1 MLESFCKSWTCADRS
16 SQGSAFDV
24 AYLGTSSESATPF
37 QVGSITSSSQ
47 DREDSLPSGCKV
59 PWTRRE
65 SRPFIMPT
73 LTVPERRR
81 LTARLSGVLVLLGVS
96 LFINYVDRG
105 NLSIA
110 APMLKDE
117 LGISAAQ
124 LGVLLSAF
132 FWTYACLQLVSGW
145 LVDRLNVNWVIA
157 GGFFLWSAA
166 TAGTGTVHAFWTL
179 FVVRL
184 MLGIGESVA
193 YPSYSKIIAL
203 HFPEEHRGLANAVI
217 SAGLLL
223 GPGFG
228 ILMGGML
235 MARFGWRPFF
245 IVLGLVSLLWL
256 IPWLKWMPAAG
267 DATHVDVSDAPNL
280 SEFLRLRSAWGTCL
294 GLFCSNYVNYF
305 LITWLPFFL
314 VREWHFS
321 MDRMARIGGAAYLLG
336 ACFATLS
343 GWLSDRWIMSGATPT
358 RVRKTFT
365 GGGLALAGI
374 FLGLSAISGPVFSV
388 AILILGVVFFSL
400 SASNIWAITQTLA
413 GPQAA
418 GRWTGFQN
426 FAGNLAGVVA
436 PAITGLVLN
445 RTGHFYWAFW
455 ILTAIALMGTASWV
469 FLIGPV
475 EQVVWQK
482 KLRPEAVS
490 HNY

>member
-1 MLESFCKSWTCADRS
+1 
-16 SQGSAFDV
+16 
-24 AYLGTSSESATPF
+24 
-37 QVGSITSSSQ
+37 
-47 DREDSLPSGCKV
+47 
-59 PWTRRE
+59 
-65 SRPFIMPT
+65 MPI
-73 LTVPERRR
+73 LRVPEGKG
-81 LTARLSGVLVLLGVS
+81 LAARLSGVLVLLGAS
-96 LFINYVDRG
+96 AFINYVDRG

-166 TAGTGTVHAFWTL
+166 TAATGIVHAFWTL
-179 FVVRL
+179 FVLRL
-184 MLGIGESVA
+184 ILGIGESVA

-217 SAGLLL
+217 CAGLVL
-223 GPGFG
+223 GPGSG
-228 ILMGGML
+228 ILVGGML

-256 IPWLKWMPAAG
+256 VPWVKWMPKER
-267 DATHVDVSDAPNL
+267 DATRLDTSGAPNF
-280 SEFLRLRSAWGTCL
+280 SEFLRLRSAWGTCV

-305 LITWLPFFL
+305 LITWLPFYL
-314 VREWHFS
+314 VREQHFS
-321 MDRMARIGGAAYLLG
+321 MDRMAKIGGAAYLLG

-343 GWLSDRWIMSGATPT
+343 GWLSDRWIMAGATPT

-374 FLGLSAISGPVFSV
+374 FLGLSAVSGPVFNV
-388 AILILGVVFFSL
+388 AILILGVVFFGVC
-400 SASNIWAITQTLA
+400 ASNIWAITQTLA

-418 GRWTGFQN
+418 GRWTGLQN
-426 FAGNLAGVVA
+426 FIGNLAGVVA

-445 RTGHFYWAFW
+445 RTGHFYWAFG
-455 ILTAIALMGTASWV
+455 ILTAVALTGTASWF
-469 FLIGPV
+469 FLVGPV

-482 KLRPEAVS
+482 KPRSEAVS
-490 HNY
+490 QSFR